1 MDPVIYGEINEVH
14 GLLGATKKFYYVIV
28 VVLVNGQHLFPF
40 TSDVVGVVPAR
51 DVSNVVVHHWSIGD
65 RRSRNF

>member
-1 MDPVIYGEINEVH
+1 VDPVIYREMNEVH
-14 GLLGATKKFYYVIV
+14 GLVGATKKFYCVIV

-40 TSDVVGVVPAR
+40 TSDVVGVVPPR
-51 DVSNVVVHHWSIGD
+51 DVSNGVDHHWLTGD